1 MSFLINGG
9 KVGSVAKREKR
20 HAWQGFHPVLLI
32 AGYLG
37 LAITPLGLAYAQ
49 GLPPRPFQDELAS
62 GLALVGFAMLSMEFL
77 LSGRFQ
83 MVSGRIGIDLTM
95 RFHQLVARS
104 LAIFIL
110 IHPFLYTTPLK
121 SPMPWDTSQLLT
133 LALEGPS
140 IISGIIAWILLP
152 VLVITSICRDQL
164 PYRYE
169 TWRLG
174 HGIGAILIAVFGLH
188 HALEAGRY
196 SAHPDLERFWL
207 IMVGL
212 AVLTMAYI
220 YVFTPWRQLRAP
232 YRVASVE
239 RVGLKTW
246 EVMVYPTKG
255 EAMEFEAGQFAWITL
270 GRSPFVIMEH
280 PFSMSSCPADRPRI
294 AFTVKEVGDFTKKI
308 GSVPVGAQ
316 AYLDGPHG
324 NLTLTE
330 REGVGLVF
338 IAGGVGV
345 APAMSILRQLRVE
358 HDPRPMVLIYGN
370 RSAEQ
375 ILYGTEL
382 QAMAH
387 DLRLDVHHVLSEP
400 PPGWACLTGQLD
412 DTVLIDLLN
421 FDGRANWLYFVCGPA
436 QMIDSVEDSLERL
449 GISMRQIVSEKFSYD

>member
-1 MSFLINGG
+1 MT
-9 KVGSVAKREKR
+9 KREGR

-32 AGYLG
+32 AIYLG
-37 LAITPLGLAYAQ
+37 VAVTPLALAYAQ

-62 GLALVGFAMLSMEFL
+62 GLALVGFAMLLIEFL

-83 MVSGRIGIDLTM
+83 TVSGRIGIDLTM

-104 LAIFIL
+104 LTFFIL
-110 IHPFLYTTPLK
+110 VHPFLYSTPLK
-121 SPMPWDTSQLLT
+121 SPMPWDTSRLLT
-133 LALEGPS
+133 LGLEGPS
-140 IISGIIAWILLP
+140 ITSGIIAWILLP

-196 SAHPDLERFWL
+196 SAHPDLEVFWL

-212 AVLTMAYI
+212 AVFTMAYV

-246 EVMVYPTKG
+246 EVMVEATKG

-294 AFTVKEVGDFTKKI
+294 AFTIKEVGDFTKKI
-308 GSVPVGAQ
+308 GGIPAGTQ

-338 IAGGVGV
+338 IAGGVGL

-370 RSAEQ
+370 RCAEQ
-375 ILYGTEL
+375 ILYRSEL
-382 QAMAH
+382 EAMACE
-387 DLRLDVHHVLSEP
+387 LRLDVHHVLSEP
-400 PPGWACLTGQLD
+400 PPGWEGLTGKLD
-412 DTVLIDLLN
+412 DAVLSDLLKFN
-421 FDGRANWLYFVCGPA
+421 ERDNWLYFVCGPA
-436 QMIDSVEDSLERL
+436 PMIESVEDSLERL